1 MIVAMLI
8 QWLLL
13 ATAAVAVDLSIDDVG
28 MLVVY
33 NWICT
38 TKEPC

>member
-1 MIVAMLI
+1 MLV

-13 ATAAVAVDLSIDDVG
+13 ATAAVAVDLSVDDVG

-33 NWICT
+33 NRICA
-38 TKEPC
+38 TKEPH